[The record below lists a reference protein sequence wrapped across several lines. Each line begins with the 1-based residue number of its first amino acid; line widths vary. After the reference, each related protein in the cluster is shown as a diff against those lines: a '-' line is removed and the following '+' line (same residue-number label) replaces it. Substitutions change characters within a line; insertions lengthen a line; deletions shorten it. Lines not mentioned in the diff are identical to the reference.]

1 MDRKRKLQNLLKI
14 SSNNI
19 FSDSHNPD
27 RVIFNFSSYELT
39 DEEKNVL
46 CKGLNFSVK
55 PRWIEYSEFLLPFEL
70 LFHDIKRE
78 DLCNKDMSLIKAR
91 LLDTALTSYQNFS
104 SDKDSPENLPPSEF
118 KALKHLS
125 KNKNIVIQK
134 ADNGN
139 TVVIL
144 DKFSYISAIEDIL
157 NDNSK
162 FSKLDIPA
170 GKEINHIVNLEK
182 RITSALKLLK
192 DKEIIDKSTYKSIKP
207 IGSRPGI
214 LYGSG
219 KIHKETRNGLPPFRP
234 ILSAIDTPTC
244 KLAKFLLKFLTPS
257 TANEYT
263 VIDSFHFEEE
273 ICQQD
278 SNLHIASLD
287 VDSLFTNIPLDETI
301 DICVDNLYNDNGNPP
316 NIPKHDFRNLLNIAT
331 KESLFMF
338 NNKYYKQVDGVA
350 MGSPLGPALANIFM
364 CSFESKWLPDCPNDF
379 KPVFYRRYVDDI
391 FVLFSSPD
399 HADKFKEYLSSK
411 HPNINFSIE
420 KEKDSCLPFLDV
432 NIFREN
438 EKFATNVCRKK
449 TFSGVYTN
457 FKSFIPETYKISLI
471 KSLLFRCFS
480 LCSDFIKFHHEI
492 DK

>member
-1 MDRKRKLQNLLKI
+1 MLKEEIKSKRKRINTLEKDTQRVKEELQRTLSVLDFSYICSLFLVANDTSILHHDNIQKRKLQNLLKI

-19 FSDSHNPD
+19 FSDSHNPH
-27 RVIFNFSSYELT
+27 RVIFNFSSYKLT

-55 PRWIEYSEFLLPFEL
+55 PGWIEYSEFLLPFEL
-70 LFHDIKRE
+70 LFRDIKRE

-104 SDKDSPENLPPSEF
+104 SNKDPPENLTPSEF
-118 KALKHLS
+118 KALKRLS

-134 ADNGN
+134 ADKGN
-139 TVVIL
+139 TVVVL
-144 DKFSYISAIEDIL
+144 DKCSYISAIEEIL

-234 ILSAIDTPTC
+234 ILSAIDTPTY
-244 KLAKFLLKFLTPS
+244 KLAKFLTPS

-263 VIDSFHFEEE
+263 VIDSFHFAEE

-278 SNLHIASLD
+278 SNLHVTSLD

-301 DICVDNLYNDNGNPP
+301 DICVDNLYNDSENPP

-331 KESLFMF
+331 KESFFMF

-364 CSFESKWLPDCPNDF
+364 CSSESKWL
-379 KPVFYRRYVDDI
+379 
-391 FVLFSSPD
+391 
-399 HADKFKEYLSSK
+399 
-411 HPNINFSIE
+411 
-420 KEKDSCLPFLDV
+420 
-432 NIFREN
+432 
-438 EKFATNVCRKK
+438 
-449 TFSGVYTN
+449 
-457 FKSFIPETYKISLI
+457 
-471 KSLLFRCFS
+471 
-480 LCSDFIKFHHEI
+480 
-492 DK
+492 